1 MIEKIWKTYYVV
13 QDKSQRLFTKYPKI
27 GRVNSSPYLNSD
39 TYYFLCGIRI
49 ECREDFARLSA
60 RGQDSTIYIDGNF
73 LHGREKDF
81 LEAISVNNNYIKV
94 LVIGDSDFPPSPEV
108 IVPMQ
113 NLCNKIAVVNTDRET
128 EVIRA
133 VPLGLESQRYKSA
146 GQLVDFQKLPDFRP
160 RKRDIGILV
169 GWNDETNLE
178 VRQSARNV
186 LRHSPLTFEVTN
198 RVTARYIHRLMRK
211 SLFVACPPGNGLDTH
226 RFWEALYLGAIP
238 IVLKDFESLAHQPW
252 PRLMLNSW
260 EEAVEFSREDIERMY
275 SMHKGELEKFRKN
288 SQFLIQEIFRE
299 ISEL

>member
-1 MIEKIWKTYYVV
+1 M
-13 QDKSQRLFTKYPKI
+13 
-27 GRVNSSPYLNSD
+27 
-39 TYYFLCGIRI
+39 
-49 ECREDFARLSA
+49 
-60 RGQDSTIYIDGNF
+60 
-73 LHGREKDF
+73 HGREKEF
-81 LEAISVNNNYIKV
+81 LEAIYVNNNYIKV

-113 NLCNKIAVVNTDRET
+113 KLCNKIAVVNTDRET

-178 VRQSARNV
+178 VRQSARYV

-238 IVLKDFESLAHQPW
+238 IVLKDFESLAHKSW

-260 EEAVEFSREDIERMY
+260 KEAVEFSREDLERMY

-288 SQFLIQEIFRE
+288 SQYLIQKIFRE
-299 ISEL
+299 IREL